1 MRRLI
6 ALLLVVGLVLTL
18 TAPAAHAHHH
28 QAIGQ
33 AIGAAFALPFILP
46 FAILSHLAAPFVVY
60 PPQPVYAYPTAVT
73 VQRPVVIARPAY
85 AYAPPAYASPT
96 NAGSPPPPYASH
108 AAGVYAAAP
117 PPPVQP
123 SVVQYAHGR
132 YELRGDGVNTA
143 YQWVWFPNAP
153 PPAPR

>member
-28 QAIGQ
+28 NAIGV
-33 AIGAAFALPFILP
+33 ALALPFILP
-46 FAILSHLAAPFVVY
+46 FAILSVLAAPFVY
-60 PPQPVYAYPTAVT
+60 HPQPVYAYPTAVMG
-73 VQRPVVIARPAY
+73 QRPVVIARPAY
-85 AYAPPAYASPT
+85 APPAYATPAYASPT
-96 NAGSPPPPYASH
+96 YAGPPPPPYASQ
-108 AAGVYAAAP
+108 AAAVYAAAP
-117 PPPVQP
+117 APQPVQP

-143 YQWVWFPNAP
+143 YQWVWIPNAP
-153 PPAPR
+153 PAAD